1 MVVESYYDVLG
12 VTRQAGEREIR
23 SAYRRLAKQYHPD
36 TNSDPDAAEKFLKIQ
51 EAYEVLSDPA
61 KRAEYDVLLTTGQAR
76 TAYAGG
82 GGSPGYRQTASRQYT
97 YYYAPGKG
105 FSRAEAGGGAAR
117 VSIAAVVMLLL
128 GAFLMLFVL
137 LLKVLLAPL
146 TRGSGD
152 RKQ

>member
-1 MVVESYYDVLG
+1 MAVENYYDVLG
-12 VTRQAGEREIR
+12 VAREADEREIR

-36 TNSDPDAAEKFLKIQ
+36 TNSDPDASEQFLKIQ
-51 EAYEVLSDPA
+51 EAYEILSDPA
-61 KRAEYDVLLTTGQAR
+61 KRAEYDVLLATGQTR

-82 GGSPGYRQTASRQYT
+82 GGSPGYRQYT

-105 FSRAEAGGGAAR
+105 FSRAETGDGAAP
-117 VSIAAVVMLLL
+117 VSIAAVIMLLL
-128 GAFLMLFVL
+128 GALFMIFVL